1 MYVSCIYDLAWRL
14 RVITRLQLFLGDSL
28 RPPLWYCMWV
38 FLQLSGERWRPP
50 PGQVETSYIHRWMYN
65 KGRCN
70 KGNFG
75 CIPVLCRTL
84 HLHPTSIIVV
94 FGTKGTYH
102 YRMVLQVFCMFA
114 RISPHHDDDLPIP
127 PTNGMR

>member
-1 MYVSCIYDLAWRL
+1 MYL
-14 RVITRLQLFLGDSL
+14 RFGL
-28 RPPLWYCMWV
+28 
-38 FLQLSGERWRPP
+38 
-50 PGQVETSYIHRWMYN
+50 ETSCDYPAPTFRGRFTTTSTLVLHVGFPATKWREMASPSWAGGEIIYENRWMYN

-75 CIPVLCRTL
+75 CIPVQCRTL